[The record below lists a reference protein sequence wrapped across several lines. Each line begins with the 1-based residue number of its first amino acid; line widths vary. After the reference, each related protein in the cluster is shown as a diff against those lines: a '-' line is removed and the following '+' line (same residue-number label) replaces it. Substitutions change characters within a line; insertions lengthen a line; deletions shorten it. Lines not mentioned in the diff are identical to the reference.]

1 MTAAIRDEFAKG
13 DAALATSLHRP
24 DIIKYFGGNNIVIGR
39 TALENGLKNWF
50 KNSTIKF
57 TENSVESTI
66 FTDTTAIQTKQS
78 FFQLKLRQKTEASM

>member
-1 MTAAIRDEFAKG
+1 
-13 DAALATSLHRP
+13 LATSLHSP